1 MRVNVHSPVD
11 LGFSEEELQT
21 LLQNIDMLTT
31 FEVEAISAQLDE
43 LERRKT
49 QKAAHDDLIVFCQRM
64 QDDYKVGRHHR
75 ILADQLMAI
84 EAGEKDRICVNMP
97 PRHGKSQLVSV
108 YYPAWFLGRNP
119 EKKVMM
125 VSHTTDL
132 AVDFGRKVRNI
143 LGSAEFKEI
152 FPDVTL
158 ATDSKSAGRWST
170 NHGGEFYATGV
181 GSALAGR
188 GAHLLLVDDPHSEQD
203 ILNGN
208 LTVFEKAYEWFTFG
222 ARTRLMPGGAV
233 AIVQTRWHQ
242 DDLTGRVVRD
252 MVQNG
257 ADTYEVVELPAIL
270 ESEITDADGHET
282 GEIKETPLWP
292 EFFDLTALK
301 RIKAGM
307 PAFQWNSQYQQNP
320 TSEEGSIVKRE
331 WWQTWRYEK
340 PPACDYIISS
350 LDAAAE
356 KNNRADFTA
365 LTTWGVFTHEE
376 TGVPSLILLN
386 SIKERLEF
394 PELKELCLEH
404 WRDWQ
409 PDSFIVEKKSAGV
422 AIYQEL
428 RRMGIP
434 LSEYTPHRGSGD
446 KTARLNSVTDII
458 SSGMVY
464 APATRWAE
472 ELIEEVAAFPCGS
485 NDDLV
490 DSMVMALMRFR
501 QGGFIRLPSD
511 MEDEPVYYRKAA
523 AYY

>member
-1 MRVNVHSPVD
+1 MGSARSNSLLAGHYLVD
-11 LGFSEEELQT
+11 PALVATAFEARLAEGLQRT
-21 LLQNIDMLTT
+21 
-31 FEVEAISAQLDE
+31 
-43 LERRKT
+43 
-49 QKAAHDDLIVFCQRM
+49 
-64 QDDYKVGRHHR
+64 
-75 ILADQLMAI
+75 
-84 EAGEKDRICVNMP
+84 
-97 PRHGKSQLVSV
+97 PRH
-108 YYPAWFLGRNP
+108 
-119 EKKVMM
+119 
-125 VSHTTDL
+125 
-132 AVDFGRKVRNI
+132 
-143 LGSAEFKEI
+143 
-152 FPDVTL
+152 
-158 ATDSKSAGRWST
+158 
-170 NHGGEFYATGV
+170 
-181 GSALAGR
+181 ALAGDA
-188 GAHLLLVDDPHSEQD
+188 GAKDENVGVIVHARHPGSEAIGGERCPGAIDLIGRHGDAVAGTADQETEAGVGDDPPRDRATKIRVIHRVQG
-203 ILNGN
+203 I
-208 LTVFEKAYEWFTFG
+208 G
-222 ARTRLMPGGAV
+222 A
-233 AIVQTRWHQ
+233 
-242 DDLTGRVVRD
+242 
-252 MVQNG
+252 
-257 ADTYEVVELPAIL
+257 
-270 ESEITDADGHET
+270 EI
-282 GEIKETPLWP
+282 
-292 EFFDLTALK
+292 FDLTALK

-331 WWQTWRYEK
+331 WWQVWRNEK

-356 KNNRADFTA
+356 KNNRADYTA

-404 WRDWQ
+404 WKDWQ

-446 KTARLNSVTDII
+446 KTARLNAVTDMI

-472 ELIEEVAAFPCGS
+472 ELIEEVAAFPFGS